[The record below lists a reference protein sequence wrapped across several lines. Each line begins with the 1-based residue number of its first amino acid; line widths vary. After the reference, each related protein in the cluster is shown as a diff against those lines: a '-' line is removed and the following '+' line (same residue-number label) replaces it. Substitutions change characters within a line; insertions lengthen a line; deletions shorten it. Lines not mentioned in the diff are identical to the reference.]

1 MNQTNYLI
9 TRKPKN
15 KFLQKYI
22 AYYYFHVSNDDQ
34 HSEAFYFYPNY
45 MHALTI
51 YKGND
56 VEIDSEQKTSK
67 VRTSVDKDKLTFL
80 YCINLKDKI
89 HVDLQGTYHK
99 IGIVFY
105 PLGIN
110 HFIDKP
116 LNEFLG
122 NSFQK
127 IIMDT
132 IFKDHILKIKKE
144 QPIEE
149 QIEILENALIAVM
162 QPFENK
168 VLQTAVREIILS
180 NGTVRV
186 ETLEDIAFT
195 NRKTLLRLFKKH
207 LYATIE
213 EYKKMVMFRNSL
225 NYALQHQEL
234 VNLTD
239 IALYSMYYDQSHFIR
254 HFRSITEETP
264 KTLLPKIV
272 QIGNEDLYWH
282 FIDEN

>member
-9 TRKPKN
+9 THKPKN
-15 KFLQKYI
+15 ELLKKYI
-22 AYYYFHVSNDDQ
+22 SYYYFHVSNNEQ

-67 VRTSVDKDKLTFL
+67 VRTSADKDKLTFL

-89 HVDLQGTYHK
+89 HVDLQGTFHK

-105 PLGIN
+105 PLGLN

-116 LNEFLG
+116 INEFLSS
-122 NSFQK
+122 SFQK
-127 IIMDT
+127 VLMNNT
-132 IFKDHILKIKKE
+132 FEQHIRTLKKE

-149 QIEILENALIAVM
+149 QIDILENALMAVM
-162 QPFENK
+162 RPFENK
-168 VLQTAVREIILS
+168 VLQRAVREIVLS
-180 NGTVRV
+180 NGTVKV
-186 ETLEDIAFT
+186 ETLEDITFT
-195 NRKTLLRLFKKH
+195 SRKTLLRLFKKH

-225 NYALQHQEL
+225 NYALQHQEF

-254 HFRSITEETP
+254 HFKSITEETP
-264 KTLLPKIV
+264 KTLLPQIV

-282 FIDEN
+282 FIDEK